1 MRAPSAVG
9 GDLIRVATMMVAV
22 TWWDSAQIVKGRSWL
37 TDGVQRLRLG
47 GARIAEATAAATV
60 AWLVAANLIDHH
72 QPFFAPA
79 AALITLGVTRGQRVQ
94 RAVEIVVGVATGI
107 LVADLIARAIGP
119 GTVWSIAVV
128 TALTLVAIVFVG
140 GGPLAVVQGAVS
152 AIYVAVVTPPGSG
165 LVPSRFVDALVGGG
179 VALIVNQLPLDP
191 DPLAALVKD
200 APPVVDELA
209 SVLDETARA
218 IETHDQEAAGRALAH
233 ARRTDP
239 AVTAFRAA
247 VAEGFEAAP
256 LDPLRRRRLELLRVY
271 ERAARELDFA
281 TRNVR
286 VLARAAVVV
295 TRTGHQAPASLVQA
309 VDRLARAVRALG
321 DHLLSAGSIT
331 ESDNSRRGGR
341 SAANPATTGPE
352 THAAGLAV
360 RENAMSAVRLAG
372 TALSGSPAWPIVM
385 IVGQIRAAAVDLLR
399 GLGLDLA
406 EVLRATDEALGIPN
420 DEE

>member
-1 MRAPSAVG
+1 MMGAV
-9 GDLIRVATMMVAV
+9 A
-22 TWWDSAQIVKGRSWL
+22 WWDPAQIVKGRSWL
-37 TDGVQRLRLG
+37 SDGVQRLRLG

-60 AWLVAANLIDHH
+60 AWLVAANVLDHH

-79 AALITLGVTRGQRVQ
+79 AALITLGMTRGQRVQ
-94 RAVEIVVGVATGI
+94 RAVEIVVGVATGV
-107 LVADLIARAIGP
+107 LVADLIASAIGP
-119 GTVWSIAVV
+119 GTVWSIAAVS
-128 TALTLVAIVFVG
+128 ALTLVAVVFVG

-152 AIYVAVVTPPGSG
+152 AIYVAVVTTPGSG

-200 APPVVDELA
+200 ARPVVDEMA
-209 SVLDETARA
+209 AVLDETARA
-218 IETHDQEAAGRALAH
+218 IETHDKDAAGRALAH

-239 AVTAFRAA
+239 AVAAFRTA

-256 LDPLRRRRLELLRVY
+256 LDPLRRRRLGPLRVY

-281 TRNVR
+281 MRNVR

-295 TRTGHQAPASLVQA
+295 TRTGHQAPTSLVKA
-309 VDRLARAVRALG
+309 LDHLAIAVRALG
-321 DHLLSAGSIT
+321 DHLLSAR
-331 ESDNSRRGGR
+331 SDNTPPGGR
-341 SAANPATTGPE
+341 SDADPQTSDPDAE
-352 THAAGLAV
+352 TAGLAV
-360 RENAMSAVRLAG
+360 RENALSAVRLAG
-372 TALSGSPAWPIVM
+372 TALSGVQAWHIVM
-385 IVGQIRAAAVDLLR
+385 IVGQIRATAVDLLR

-406 EVLRATDEALGIPN
+406 EVLQATDEALGIPG